1 MSPLESR
8 KNYLTAC
15 TRCSSCK
22 WVPVVKS
29 ERFAHICP
37 SVVHGRFHAYSAS
50 GMLINGYSLLNGTV
64 AYGES
69 LNESVYSCSMCG
81 GCDVACK
88 TNFADLVE
96 PLDSLYA
103 LREKI
108 ASENQQ
114 PQALKNIAKHLQA
127 LGNPLGLPPE
137 RRGEWMAGTGLG
149 RDVNGPASVL
159 LHVGDDA
166 FDASRWPQLHHVVDL
181 LRRQG
186 LSVAAGGVQEP
197 DCGALAF
204 DIGERQLAE
213 ILARKTVAWIQASGA
228 RHVITCSDAAF
239 SAFRNIYP
247 RLGVAL
253 DGVRIQHISEWLAE
267 HPSAPAP
274 GKPQDI
280 VTYHDSCKLGRLSE
294 PYQPWTGEWV
304 TELNSLPVRTQA
316 PPTRFG
322 LGGVYEAPRQALA
335 AAGVQVV
342 EMERIREA
350 SFCCG
355 AAGGADACQPGFAAT
370 AGRHRLEEAM
380 ATGANTL
387 VTSCS
392 QCSRH
397 LGRLASEDGLALRVV
412 TLVDYLSE
420 RSTTEQPIAA
430 GAHA

>member
-1 MSPLESR
+1 MSSLESR
-8 KNYLTAC
+8 KNYLSSC
-15 TRCSSCK
+15 SRCSSCK

-64 AYGES
+64 GYDNT
-69 LNESVYSCSMCG
+69 LNDSIFSCSMCG

-108 ASENQQ
+108 VSEDQQ
-114 PQALKNIAKHLQA
+114 PQALKTVAKHLRD
-127 LGNPLGLPPE
+127 LGNPLGVPPAQ
-137 RRGEWMAGTGLG
+137 RGRWMEGTGLG
-149 RDVNGPASVL
+149 HAGSGPASVL

-166 FDASRWPQLHHVVDL
+166 FDESRWPQLHHVVDL
-181 LRRQG
+181 LRQQG
-186 LSVAAGGVQEP
+186 LSVVAGGMQEP

-213 ILARKTVAWIQASGA
+213 TLARKTVAWIEASGA
-228 RHVITCSDAAF
+228 KHLITCSDAAF

-267 HPSAPAP
+267 HPSPPVGEQAEAV
-274 GKPQDI
+274 

-304 TELNSLPVRTQA
+304 TQLNSLPTRTQS
-316 PPTRFG
+316 PTTRFG
-322 LGGVYEAPRQALA
+322 VGGVYDAPRQALA
-335 AAGVQVV
+335 AAGAKVV

-355 AAGGADACQPGFAAT
+355 AAGGAELSQPGFADT
-370 AGRHRLEEAM
+370 AGRHRLEEAL

-397 LGRLASEDGLALRVV
+397 LGRIASEDRLALRVV
-412 TLVDYLSE
+412 TLVDYLRE
-420 RSTTEQPIAA
+420 RSTTAQPTAIGVSA
-430 GAHA
+430 